1 LHTPLQT
8 DHVRDANRRAVFGAL
23 TDGEAA
29 SRAALAHR
37 TGLSIPTVA
46 TILAELGSVGALRH
60 AGPDEGTGGRP
71 AQRVALDP
79 DVRHVLAVDLS
90 STRARAVRVDLLGR
104 VVATHVGPLLGPD
117 LEEAL
122 VAWLA
127 PLVEDARQPRVAR
140 VAVAVPGVVDP
151 SDGHVDLAPAL
162 GWHDFALAELFE
174 RTLRRP
180 VVLENDVNA
189 LALAE
194 LFFGAGAG
202 HEHVVYLAI
211 GSGVGAGLVVQGRLY
226 RGAHAAAGE
235 IGYAITPPPA
245 SGAGDETATGFAATE
260 DPGGANAAWGRRG
273 GPLER
278 DLLALAARFMTKD
291 GQLDVETSDRARAF
305 DRFAEGL
312 RTVLHNLVCALDPE
326 LLVVAWPADA
336 ERRLAQWLR
345 ERWSGPGPLRIVAGA
360 LGDDAAA
367 LGVAR
372 IALELVEDDLCQSA
386 GRMTSRSARVW
397 PTDEHEG
404 TPHA

>member
-1 LHTPLQT
+1 MHAPLQT
-8 DHVRDANRRAVFGAL
+8 DHVREANRRAVFNALAGGGAA
-23 TDGEAA
+23 T
-29 SRAALAHR
+29 RAALAHR
-37 TGLSIPTVA
+37 TGLSLPTVA
-46 TILAELGSVGALRH
+46 AILSELGAVEVVRP

-90 STRARAVRVDLLGR
+90 NTHARAVRLDLMGR
-104 VVATHVGPLLGPD
+104 VVATHVGPALGPD
-117 LEEAL
+117 LEDAL
-122 VAWLA
+122 ASWLA
-127 PLVEDARQPRVAR
+127 PLVNDPAAPQVGR

-174 RTLRRP
+174 RRLRRP

-194 LFFGAGAG
+194 LYFGAGAG
-202 HEHVVYLAI
+202 HDHVVYVAI
-211 GSGVGAGLVVQGRLY
+211 GSGVGAGLVVHGRLY

-235 IGYAITPPPA
+235 IGYALTPPPA
-245 SGAGDETATGFAATE
+245 AGAGDEAA
-260 DPGGANAAWGRRG
+260 PAALAGGVAGGRG

-278 DLLALAARFMTKD
+278 DLLALAARFVDAD
-291 GQLDVETSDRARAF
+291 GRIDLVGPGRAEAF
-305 DRFAEGL
+305 DRFVEGL
-312 RTVLHNLVCALDPE
+312 RSVLHNLVCALDPE

-336 ERRLAQWLR
+336 TGLLAQRLR
-345 ERWSGPGPLRIVAGA
+345 ERWSGPGPLRIVAGS
-360 LGDDAAA
+360 LGADAAA

-372 IALELVEDDLCQSA
+372 IALELVEDDLCRSA
-386 GRMTSRSARVW
+386 GRTHDRPPRGAALAPER
-397 PTDEHEG
+397 